1 MARGYIGSVTVLG
14 GATTALCVLAVLST
28 TPLSI
33 GPLGVTLWF
42 LALMVA
48 LSCWFALLA
57 LWIARRSSDHS
68 ELGPKA
74 ISDSRRRGLFVGGFI
89 TILLALSSLR
99 QLSLRDALLL
109 GLILLLIEF
118 YLVARR

>member
-1 MARGYIGSVTVLG
+1 VARGYIGSVTALG
-14 GATTALCVLAVLST
+14 AATTTICVLAVLST
-28 TPLSI
+28 TPLGI

-42 LALMVA
+42 LALTVA

-57 LWIARRSSDHS
+57 FWLARRFSDHN
-68 ELGPKA
+68 ELGPKG
-74 ISDSRRRGLFVGGFI
+74 ISDSRRRGLFAGGFI

-109 GLILLLIEF
+109 GLLLLLIEF
-118 YLVARR
+118 YMVAKR